1 MHFAEPSMFYLFWVV
16 MILTIFLFWTINH
29 RARILQ
35 RFAATQL
42 LPEIIPGLSRQRLRW
57 KNILLVGVFI
67 FSVLAL
73 ARPQWGFEW
82 QEVKR
87 RGLDILMVVDTSKS
101 MLTADVKPN
110 RLERTKLAIKDLLK
124 KLNGDR
130 VGLIA
135 FAGDA
140 FMVCPLTV
148 DYAGFVLSLNDLDVH
163 TVGRGGT
170 NLSRAIEEAIRAS
183 RPVRQGGDATRN
195 EYKAIILVT
204 DGDDLEG
211 DALAAARKAKDKG
224 IRIYSIGIGTPE
236 GELIQF
242 ANERGE
248 TEFLK
253 DSAGNFVKSRLN
265 EGLLQQIA
273 LTTGGMYVRSGGADF
288 GLDFI
293 YDHELAKL
301 PIGSLREEKRDIEQ
315 KMKKHYH
322 ERFQIPLAA
331 AWILLLLE
339 TCLPIRKIKSVI

>member
-1 MHFAEPSMFYLFWVV
+1 MHFAQPSMLHLLWAVV
-16 MILTIFLFWTINH
+16 AVAAVLRWLTRRREAIL
-29 RARILQ
+29 R
-35 RFAATQL
+35 RFAAGSL
-42 LPEIIPGLSRQRLRW
+42 LPEIVPQRDRRRLLW
-57 KNILLVGVFI
+57 KDILMVTVLF
-67 FSVLAL
+67 FSVLTL
-73 ARPQWGFEW
+73 ARPQWGFQW

-87 RGLDILMVVDTSKS
+87 RGLDIFLVVDTSRS

-110 RLERTKLAIKDLLK
+110 RLERTKLAVQDLLK
-124 KLNGDR
+124 KLKGDR

-148 DYAGFVLSLNDLDVH
+148 DYAGFMLSLNDLDTR

-170 NLSRAIEEAIRAS
+170 NLSRAIEEAIR
-183 RPVRQGGDATRN
+183 GYDATRN

-242 ANERGE
+242 VNERGE

-265 EGLLQQIA
+265 ENLLQQIA
-273 LTTGGMYVRSGGADF
+273 LTTGGVYARSSGAEF

-293 YDHELAKL
+293 YENELSRL
-301 PIGSLREEKRDIEQ
+301 EKRDIEQ

-322 ERFQIPLAA
+322 ERFQIPLAVA
-331 AWILLLLE
+331 FILLLIE
-339 TCLPIRKIKSVI
+339 TCFLTRKTRSAA

>member
-1 MHFAEPSMFYLFWVV
+1 MFYLFWVV
-16 MILTIFLFWTINH
+16 MFLAIFFFWMID
-29 RARILQ
+29 RRFRILQ
-35 RFAATQL
+35 RFAAAQL
-42 LPEIIPGLSRQRLRW
+42 LPEIIPGLSRARWRW
-57 KNILLVGVFI
+57 KNILLVGVFV

-73 ARPQWGFEW
+73 ARPQWGFGW

-170 NLSRAIEEAIRAS
+170 NLSRAIEEAIR
-183 RPVRQGGDATRN
+183 GYDATRN

-236 GELIQF
+236 GELTQF

-265 EGLLQQIA
+265 ENLLQQIA

-293 YDHELAKL
+293 YEHELTRL
-301 PIGSLREEKRDIEQ
+301 EKRDIEQ

-322 ERFQIPLAA
+322 ERFQIPLAVA
-331 AWILLLLE
+331 VILLLVE
-339 TCLPIRKIKSVI
+339 TCIPTRKIKSVV

>member
-1 MHFAEPSMFYLFWVV
+1 MFYLFWVV
-16 MILTIFLFWTINH
+16 MFLAIFLFRMID
-29 RARILQ
+29 RRFRILQ
-35 RFAATQL
+35 RFAAAQL
-42 LPEIIPGLSRQRLRW
+42 LPEIIPGLSRERWRW
-57 KNILLVGVFI
+57 KNILLVGVFV

-124 KLNGDR
+124 KLKGDR

-148 DYAGFVLSLNDLDVH
+148 DYAGFMLSLNDLDVR

-170 NLSRAIEEAIRAS
+170 NLSRAIEEAIRDY
-183 RPVRQGGDATRN
+183 GATRN
-195 EYKAIILVT
+195 EYKAVILVT

-265 EGLLQQIA
+265 ENLLQQIA
-273 LTTGGMYVRSGGADF
+273 LTTGGMYVRSGGVDF

-293 YDHELAKL
+293 YEHELTKL

-322 ERFQIPLAA
+322 ERFQIPLAVA
-331 AWILLLLE
+331 VILLLIE
-339 TCLPIRKIKSVI
+339 TCLPTRKTRSVA

>member
-1 MHFAEPSMFYLFWVV
+1 MLWAVVPLALVLFGAARRRGKILERFAE
-16 MILTIFLFWTINH
+16 N
-29 RARILQ
+29 
-35 RFAATQL
+35 QL
-42 LPEIIPGLSRQRLRW
+42 LAEVVPGMNPQRSFW
-57 KNILLVGVFI
+57 KNIFLAGVFI
-67 FSVLAL
+67 FAVLAL

-87 RGLDILMVVDTSKS
+87 RGLDILLVVDTSKS

-130 VGLIA
+130 AGLIA

-148 DYAGFVLSLNDLDVH
+148 DYAGFMLGLNDLDVH

-170 NLSRAIEEAIRAS
+170 NLSRAIEEAIRACLPRQTS
-183 RPVRQGGDATRN
+183 GRQGYDAARN

-211 DALAAARKAKDKG
+211 DALAAAREAKEKG
-224 IRIYSIGIGTPE
+224 IKIYGIGIGTPE

-242 ANERGE
+242 VNERGE

-265 EGLLQQIA
+265 ENLLRQIA
-273 LTTGGMYVRSGGADF
+273 LTTGGMYVRASGAEF

-293 YDHELAKL
+293 YEHELTKL

-315 KMKKHYH
+315 KMKKHYQ
-322 ERFQIPLAA
+322 ERFQIPLAVA
-331 AWILLLLE
+331 FILLLIE
-339 TCLPIRKIKSVI
+339 TCLPVRKIKFVA

>member
-1 MHFAEPSMFYLFWVV
+1 MHFAEPSMLHLFWAVIV
-16 MILTIFLFWTINH
+16 LAVFLFGAIG
-29 RARILQ
+29 RRFRVLQ
-35 RFAATQL
+35 RFAVGQL
-42 LPEIIPGLSRQRLRW
+42 LSEIVPGLSLGRWRL
-57 KNILLVGVFI
+57 KSVLLAGVFV

-101 MLTADVKPN
+101 MLTTDVKPN

-140 FMVCPLTV
+140 FLVCPLTV
-148 DYAGFVLSLNDLDVH
+148 DYSGFMLSLNDLDEH

-170 NLSRAIEEAIRAS
+170 NLSRAIEEAIR
-183 RPVRQGGDATRN
+183 GYDATRN
-195 EYKAIILVT
+195 EYKAIVLVT

-224 IRIYSIGIGTPE
+224 IKIYSIGIGTPE
-236 GELIQF
+236 GELVQF
-242 ANERGE
+242 VNERGE

-253 DSAGNFVKSRLN
+253 DSSGNFVKSRLN

-273 LTTGGMYVRSGGADF
+273 LATGGMYVRSSGADF

-293 YDHELAKL
+293 YTHELTKL
-301 PIGSLREEKRDIEQ
+301 EKHDIEQ

-331 AWILLLLE
+331 AVILLLLE
-339 TCLPIRKIKSVI
+339 TCFPTRKIRSVV